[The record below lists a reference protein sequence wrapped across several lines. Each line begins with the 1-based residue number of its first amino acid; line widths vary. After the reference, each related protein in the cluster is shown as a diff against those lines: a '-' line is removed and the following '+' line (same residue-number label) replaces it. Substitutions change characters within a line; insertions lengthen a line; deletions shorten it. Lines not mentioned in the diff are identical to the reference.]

1 MVTKALYVS
10 LEAIP
15 GKEADLEAFL
25 KSALPLVLEE
35 PQTATWYAIKMGG
48 ATYGIY
54 DTFED
59 DIGRQA
65 HLNGKVAAALMEHAE
80 ELLAK
85 PPQIDQV
92 DILIAK

>member
-10 LEAIP
+10 LEAKS
-15 GKEADLEAFL
+15 GKEADLEDFL

-35 PQTATWYAIKMGG
+35 PQTATWYAIKMGPSS
-48 ATYGIY
+48 YGIY

-59 DIGRQA
+59 DSGRQA